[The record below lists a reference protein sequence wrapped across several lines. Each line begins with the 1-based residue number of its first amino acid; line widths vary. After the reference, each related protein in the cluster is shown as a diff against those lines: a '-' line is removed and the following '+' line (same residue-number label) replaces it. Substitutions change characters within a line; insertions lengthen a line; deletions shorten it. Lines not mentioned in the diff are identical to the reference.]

1 LCASRE
7 KLRTVT
13 VLAGI
18 EEHDIYEVGLLL
30 DLPQGTV
37 KSRSTLDTSSSGDR
51 RRTTVKHYIQRSM
64 AIALI
69 GLMFVSLGMAQAP
82 APAQTQT
89 PAPVKSSVLLKVQV
103 VISRYEADRKVS
115 SLPYTLAVTANEKPG
130 GSIRMGSMIPV
141 PNGPGSY
148 NLQNVG
154 TNIDCSVL
162 SMEDARYKVEIG
174 ISDTSVMERR
184 GPEGVPTL
192 RSFVTNNSVV
202 LKDGQSAQFTAAADK
217 NTGEIVKVD
226 VTLTVD
232 K

>member
-1 LCASRE
+1 M
-7 KLRTVT
+7 
-13 VLAGI
+13 
-18 EEHDIYEVGLLL
+18 
-30 DLPQGTV
+30 
-37 KSRSTLDTSSSGDR
+37 
-51 RRTTVKHYIQRSM
+51 KHLFQRSM

-69 GLMFVSLGMAQAP
+69 GLMFVGLGMAQAP
-82 APAQTQT
+82 ASGKPSI
-89 PAPVKSSVLLKVQV
+89 PLKVQV
-103 VISRYEADRKVS
+103 VISRYEADKKVS
-115 SLPYTLAVTANEKPG
+115 SLPYTLAVTANERPG

-148 NLQNVG
+148 SLQNVG
-154 TNIDCSVL
+154 TNIDCSVTSL
-162 SMEDARYKVEIG
+162 EDSRFKVEVS
-174 ISDTSVMERR
+174 ISDSSVMERR
-184 GPEGVPTL
+184 TADAVPTL

>member
-1 LCASRE
+1 M
-7 KLRTVT
+7 
-13 VLAGI
+13 
-18 EEHDIYEVGLLL
+18 
-30 DLPQGTV
+30 
-37 KSRSTLDTSSSGDR
+37 
-51 RRTTVKHYIQRSM
+51 KHYIQRSM
-64 AIALI
+64 AIALV
-69 GLMFVSLGMAQAP
+69 GLMFVGLSMAQAQPQAPGKP
-82 APAQTQT
+82 AVP
-89 PAPVKSSVLLKVQV
+89 LKVQV

-115 SLPYTLAVTANEKPG
+115 SLPYTLAVTANERG

-154 TNIDCSVL
+154 TNIDCSVT
-162 SMEDARYKVEIG
+162 SMEDTRFKVEVA

-184 GPEGVPTL
+184 GADGVPTL